1 MLSLLLDTS
10 DKKLAVAICN
20 DYKVLSFRYY
30 DAWQRQSEYLINEI
44 DTILS
49 DLNIHPLDI
58 NQIIVS
64 VGPGSYTGVRI
75 SLTIA
80 KIWGFCRDIKVFGV
94 SSLEILKD
102 ETKDSICLI
111 NARSNRSY
119 IGIYSKDNRVIL
131 KDCILSNDEI
141 LDIINKNNYAV
152 CGDTSYLNIK
162 GEENNIFLNML
173 HIAQHS
179 EPIKDIL
186 ALKAIYL
193 KDN

>member
-1 MLSLLLDTS
+1 MLSLLLDSS

-20 DYKVLSFRYY
+20 DYEVLTFRYY
-30 DAWQRQSEYLINEI
+30 DAWQRQSEYMINEI

-80 KIWGFCRDIKVFGV
+80 KIWGFCRDIKVFAI

-102 ETKDSICLI
+102 ENKDSICLI

-119 IGIYSKDNRVIL
+119 VGIYLKDGSVKL
-131 KDCILSNDEI
+131 KDCILTNDEI
-141 LDIINKNNYAV
+141 LGLIQNNDYEV

-162 GEENNIFLNML
+162 GNENNIFMNML
-173 HIAQHS
+173 HIS
-179 EPIKDIL
+179 KNIKPVEDIL
-186 ALKAIYL
+186 SLKAVYL